1 MASTSSLAFSSKT
14 TYDVFLSFRGIDTRP
29 TFTSHLYSALCRKS
43 IPTFID
49 DDLER
54 GERISPALLKAIEES
69 MISVVIFSENYA
81 SSRWCLDELVK
92 IIDCQKEMGRKI
104 LPIFYHVD
112 PSDVRKQ
119 TGKFGEAFG
128 KVKEKFKQSLD
139 IVEKW
144 STALT
149 EVANL
154 SGWDSSIYRHESE
167 LIDKVVKHIMKKL
180 YPVSFSACDDLV
192 GIDAHLNEI
201 LSFLCI
207 EMADVRF
214 IGIWGIGGIGKTT
227 IAEAL
232 FGQISDEFDACY
244 FLNNVRES
252 TEKHGLLHLRQNLFS
267 KLVGDEH
274 LSIQTPRVLPT
285 IVLDIL
291 RRKKIFIVL
300 DDVNDSKQLKALAGD
315 HGWFGS
321 GSRVIITSRD
331 KQVLSSVD
339 KIYEVKGLDCS
350 DAFQLLSMKAFKQKD
365 PPMEYIELS
374 KSVQAYCKGVPLA
387 LEVLG
392 SHLCNKT
399 PEEWESEL
407 NKLKRFPDCNIMKV
421 LEISYNDLDEMEK
434 KIFLYIA
441 CFFNGDCKSWV
452 EDILNGCDF
461 PTRWGIIRL
470 VDKCLVTVVNNM
482 LKMHDLI
489 VEMGQDIARRKG
501 IILCNS
507 NDICR
512 MLATTNNKAKK
523 VEGLSLDMSEIERV
537 YLNSAVFSRIPNLRL
552 LKFYW
557 TPWLKKEGT
566 GLIVE
571 SNYLES
577 LPNTLSLFHWE
588 EYPFKSL
595 PLNFSMEN
603 LVHLNVR
610 NSKVEKLW
618 NGVKCLP
625 NLKSLDLTC
634 SKHLKIVPDF
644 SMMTNLEKIIFD
656 GCESLIEI
664 PSSIQCLK
672 RLDSLDLTYCKKLR
686 SLPQMPRGIKYL
698 ELANSGVEEWSP
710 SSIQFLDNLLVL
722 DIAHCKNLRSLPRI
736 IYCNTFIRLDISLC
750 PNLIMS
756 PQIME
761 SSEVLPSS
769 KNGIVEL
776 DLRGCKML
784 NSLPN
789 STCELKRLEILH
801 LHGCS
806 YLEKLPPLYG
816 LCSLKKL
823 FLDGTALVEIPPDIV
838 SLSSLELLSLSD
850 TPMEE
855 LPSSIGCLS
864 SLVSLNLKR
873 CKKLK
878 NLPNSIC
885 ELKCLETLYLSGCS
899 NLEKLPPLY
908 GLCSLRDLYLDG
920 TALVEIPPDIFSLSS
935 LGVLFLNDTPIEE
948 LPSSIGF
955 GFSHTKLYLMRCE
968 RLKSLP
974 NSIFELKGLQRL
986 DLSGCSNLEKLPP
999 LYGLCSLQKL
1009 FLNGTALLEIP
1020 PDTASLSSLRRLSLQ
1035 NCNRLQKS
1043 VSTSYIA
1050 PIKYREGCRDYGYGL
1065 NFCNSLNLDQNARG
1079 TIMADA
1085 IRRIKELAIA
1095 RSYGTFYPHF
1105 FVGLPGSKIPD
1116 WLSCEGPGNSIATSF
1131 PPGCFNNIFLGFV
1144 FLCRTSFKN
1153 NNGYKEA
1160 NFTSEYFCLENTI
1173 ESDHLFFWY
1182 DGHDI
1187 SCLDWLKQNCDMENK
1202 ASFHLYAENMY
1213 SNYMTKWKVKRF
1225 GFHLLYDKV
1234 ELNKCSPYKCR
1245 EAKFLEQFKETTNA
1259 NNKRSRK
1266 DFYSSNINGNQ
1277 EVETHSKRLRQK
1289 SSMEDYFSNAQ
1300 DGINYDA
1307 TMVPSSSSCEFAPKF
1322 YKFL

>member
-618 NGVKCLP
+618 NGVKL
-625 NLKSLDLTC
+625 
-634 SKHLKIVPDF
+634 
-644 SMMTNLEKIIFD
+644 MTF
-656 GCESLIEI
+656 
-664 PSSIQCLK
+664 
-672 RLDSLDLTYCKKLR
+672 
-686 SLPQMPRGIKYL
+686 
-698 ELANSGVEEWSP
+698 NSGLILQMRCGFPHNRCSGTKCFG
-710 SSIQFLDNLLVL
+710 IL
-722 DIAHCKNLRSLPRI
+722 
-736 IYCNTFIRLDISLC
+736 IRLQAL
-750 PNLIMS
+750 
-756 PQIME
+756 
-761 SSEVLPSS
+761 
-769 KNGIVEL
+769 
-776 DLRGCKML
+776 
-784 NSLPN
+784 
-789 STCELKRLEILH
+789 
-801 LHGCS
+801 
-806 YLEKLPPLYG
+806 LPP
-816 LCSLKKL
+816 S
-823 FLDGTALVEIPPDIV
+823 
-838 SLSSLELLSLSD
+838 
-850 TPMEE
+850 
-855 LPSSIGCLS
+855 
-864 SLVSLNLKR
+864 
-873 CKKLK
+873 
-878 NLPNSIC
+878 
-885 ELKCLETLYLSGCS
+885 
-899 NLEKLPPLY
+899 
-908 GLCSLRDLYLDG
+908 
-920 TALVEIPPDIFSLSS
+920 
-935 LGVLFLNDTPIEE
+935 
-948 LPSSIGF
+948 
-955 GFSHTKLYLMRCE
+955 
-968 RLKSLP
+968 
-974 NSIFELKGLQRL
+974 
-986 DLSGCSNLEKLPP
+986 
-999 LYGLCSLQKL
+999 
-1009 FLNGTALLEIP
+1009 
-1020 PDTASLSSLRRLSLQ
+1020 
-1035 NCNRLQKS
+1035 
-1043 VSTSYIA
+1043 
-1050 PIKYREGCRDYGYGL
+1050 
-1065 NFCNSLNLDQNARG
+1065 
-1079 TIMADA
+1079 
-1085 IRRIKELAIA
+1085 
-1095 RSYGTFYPHF
+1095 
-1105 FVGLPGSKIPD
+1105 
-1116 WLSCEGPGNSIATSF
+1116 
-1131 PPGCFNNIFLGFV
+1131 
-1144 FLCRTSFKN
+1144 
-1153 NNGYKEA
+1153 
-1160 NFTSEYFCLENTI
+1160 
-1173 ESDHLFFWY
+1173 
-1182 DGHDI
+1182 
-1187 SCLDWLKQNCDMENK
+1187 
-1202 ASFHLYAENMY
+1202 
-1213 SNYMTKWKVKRF
+1213 
-1225 GFHLLYDKV
+1225 
-1234 ELNKCSPYKCR
+1234 
-1245 EAKFLEQFKETTNA
+1245 
-1259 NNKRSRK
+1259 
-1266 DFYSSNINGNQ
+1266 
-1277 EVETHSKRLRQK
+1277 
-1289 SSMEDYFSNAQ
+1289 
-1300 DGINYDA
+1300 
-1307 TMVPSSSSCEFAPKF
+1307 
-1322 YKFL
+1322 

>member
-1 MASTSSLAFSSKT
+1 MASTSSLAFSCKT
-14 TYDVFLSFRGIDTRP
+14 SYDVFLSFRGIETRQI
-29 TFTSHLYSALCRKS
+29 FTCHLHAALCRKN
-43 IPTFID
+43 ITTFID

-54 GERISPALLKAIEES
+54 GEGISSALMKAIEES
-69 MISVVIFSENYA
+69 KISVVIFSENYA

-112 PSDVRKQ
+112 PRDVRKQ

-128 KVKEKFKQSLD
+128 EVKEKFKHSLD

-154 SGWDSSIYRHESE
+154 SGWDSSSYRNESE

-274 LSIQTPRVLPT
+274 LSIQTPCVLPT

-291 RRKKIFIVL
+291 RRKKVFIVL

-331 KQVLSSVD
+331 KQVLSRVD

-350 DAFQLLSMKAFKQKD
+350 DAFQLLSMKSFEQKY
-365 PPMEYIELS
+365 PPMQYIELS
-374 KSVQAYCKGVPLA
+374 KRVQAYCKGVPLA

-399 PEEWESEL
+399 PEEWEIEL
-407 NKLKRFPDCNIMKV
+407 NKLKRYPDSDIMEV
-421 LEISYNDLDEMEK
+421 LEISYNDLDEMQK

-441 CFFNGDCKSWV
+441 CFFNGYGKSYV

-470 VDKCLVTVVNNM
+470 VDKCLVTVVNNL

-507 NDICR
+507 NDICD
-512 MLATTNNKAKK
+512 MLTSTNNKANEA
-523 VEGLSLDMSEIERV
+523 VEGLLLNLSEIRRV
-537 YLNSAVFSRIPNLRL
+537 HLNDSVFSRMPNLRL
-552 LKFYW
+552 LKFYRDRSNF
-557 TPWLKKEGT
+557 TEFRFQ
-566 GLIVE
+566 
-571 SNYLES
+571 SNYLKC
-577 LPNTLSLFHWE
+577 LPNKLSLLHWE
-588 EYPFKSL
+588 KYPFKSL

-603 LVHLNVR
+603 LVHLIMPC
-610 NSKVEKLW
+610 SEVEELW
-618 NGVKCLP
+618 NGSTCLP
-625 NLKSLDLTC
+625 NLKSLDLNW

-644 SMMTNLEKIIFD
+644 SMMTSLEVINFE

-664 PSSIQCLK
+664 PSSIQCLE
-672 RLDSLDLTYCKKLR
+672 RLDSLDLSHCKKLR
-686 SLPQMPRGIKYL
+686 SVPQMPRGIKYL

-722 DIAHCKNLRSLPRI
+722 DITHCQNLRSLPRI
-736 IYCNTFIRLDISLC
+736 IYCNTFIRLDISFC

-769 KNGIVEL
+769 NNGIVEL

-789 STCELKRLEILH
+789 STCELKRLEILN

-806 YLEKLPPLYG
+806 NLEKLPPLYG

-823 FLDGTALVEIPPDIV
+823 YLDGTALVEIPPDIV

-864 SLVSLNLKR
+864 SLVSLYLKR
-873 CKKLK
+873 CKNLK
-878 NLPNSIC
+878 SLPNSIC
-885 ELKCLETLYLSGCS
+885 ELKCLETLHLGGCS

-908 GLCSLRDLYLDG
+908 GLCYLRDLYLDG
-920 TALVEIPPDIFSLSS
+920 TALVKIPLDIFSLSS
-935 LGVLFLNDTPIEE
+935 LGVLFLNDTQIEE
-948 LPSSIGF
+948 LPSSIG
-955 GFSHTKLYLMRCE
+955 YE
-968 RLKSLP
+968 
-974 NSIFELKGLQRL
+974 
-986 DLSGCSNLEKLPP
+986 
-999 LYGLCSLQKL
+999 
-1009 FLNGTALLEIP
+1009 
-1020 PDTASLSSLRRLSLQ
+1020 
-1035 NCNRLQKS
+1035 
-1043 VSTSYIA
+1043 
-1050 PIKYREGCRDYGYGL
+1050 L
-1065 NFCNSLNLDQNARG
+1065 NFCNCVNLDQNARG

-1085 IRRIKELAIA
+1085 IQRIKELAIA
-1095 RSYGTFYPHF
+1095 RSYRALYRHF
-1105 FVGLPGSKIPD
+1105 LVGLPGSKIPE
-1116 WLSCEGPGNSIATSF
+1116 WLSCEGPGHLIETSF
-1131 PPGCFNNIFLGFV
+1131 PPGCFNNMFRGFV
-1144 FLCRTSFKN
+1144 FCAILELKAPVFDDEDGPLTCQSSFKN
-1153 NNGYKEA
+1153 NNGYREIGSNKIVKWRTRQHS
-1160 NFTSEYFCLENTI
+1160 TSTLRICAPTMR
-1173 ESDHLFFWY
+1173 ES
-1182 DGHDI
+1182 
-1187 SCLDWLKQNCDMENK
+1187 
-1202 ASFHLYAENMY
+1202 
-1213 SNYMTKWKVKRF
+1213 WK
-1225 GFHLLYDKV
+1225 
-1234 ELNKCSPYKCR
+1234 
-1245 EAKFLEQFKETTNA
+1245 
-1259 NNKRSRK
+1259 
-1266 DFYSSNINGNQ
+1266 
-1277 EVETHSKRLRQK
+1277 
-1289 SSMEDYFSNAQ
+1289 
-1300 DGINYDA
+1300 
-1307 TMVPSSSSCEFAPKF
+1307 
-1322 YKFL
+1322 

>member
-350 DAFQLLSMKAFKQKD
+350 DAFQLLSMKSFKQKY
-365 PPMEYIELS
+365 PPTEYIELS
-374 KSVQAYCKGVPLA
+374 KRVQAYCKGVPLA

-392 SHLCNKT
+392 SHLCKKT
-399 PEEWESEL
+399 PEEWEIEL
-407 NKLKRFPDCNIMKV
+407 NKLKRYPDSNIMEV

-441 CFFNGDCKSWV
+441 CFFNGYGKSYV

-470 VDKCLVTVVNNM
+470 VDKCLVTVVNNL

-507 NDICR
+507 NDICD
-512 MLATTNNKAKK
+512 MSTSTNNEANK
-523 VEGLSLDMSEIERV
+523 VEGLLLNVSEIGRLD
-537 YLNSAVFSRIPNLRL
+537 LNDSFFSRMPNLRL
-552 LKFYW
+552 LKFYRDCSNF
-557 TPWLKKEGT
+557 TKFRF
-566 GLIVE
+566 E
-571 SNYLES
+571 SNLTGIAPS
-577 LPNTLSLFHWE
+577 LPYKLRLLHWE
-588 EYPFKSL
+588 EFPFKSL

-603 LVHLNVR
+603 LVHLIMPR
-610 NSKVEKLW
+610 SEVEELW
-618 NGVKCLP
+618 NGSTCFP
-625 NLKSLDLTC
+625 NLKSLDLSR

-644 SMMTNLEKIIFD
+644 SMITSLEKIVFL
-656 GCESLIEI
+656 GCASLIEI

-672 RLDSLDLTYCKKLR
+672 RLDYLSLTFCKKLR

-698 ELANSGVEEWSP
+698 YLSYSGVEEWSP
-710 SSIQFLDNLLVL
+710 SSIQFFDNHVFVN
-722 DIAHCKNLRSLPRI
+722 ISHCENLISLPRI
-736 IYCNTFIRLDISLC
+736 IYCNTLRRLDISFC

-756 PQIME
+756 PLIIE

-769 KNGIVEL
+769 NYGIVKL
-776 DLRGCKML
+776 DFAGCKML
-784 NSLPN
+784 KSLPN
-789 STCELKRLEILH
+789 GTCELKRLEILY
-801 LHGCS
+801 LRGCS
-806 YLEKLPPLYG
+806 NLEKLPPLYG

-823 FLDGTALVEIPPDIV
+823 YLDGTALVEIPPDIFSLSSLELLSLSDTPMEELPSSIGCLSSLFSLNLQRCKKLKSLPNSICELKCLETLHLSGCSNLEKLPPLYGLCSLNELYLDGTALVEIPPDIVSLSSLALLYLNDTPMEELPSSIGCLSSLVSLNLEGCKKLKSLPNSICELKCLETLHLRGCSNLEKLPPLYGLCSLNKLYLDGTALVEIPPDIFSLSSLELLYLNDTPMEELPSSIGCLSSLVSLNLQRCKKLKSLPNSICELKCLETLHLRGCSNLEKLPPLYGLCSLKKLYLDGTALVEIPPDIV

-864 SLVSLNLKR
+864 SLVSLNLQR

-878 NLPNSIC
+878 SLPNSIC
-885 ELKCLETLYLSGCS
+885 ELKCLETLHLSGCS

-908 GLCSLRDLYLDG
+908 GLCSLNELYLDG
-920 TALVEIPPDIFSLSS
+920 TALVEIPPDI
-935 LGVLFLNDTPIEE
+935 VE
-948 LPSSIGF
+948 LC
-955 GFSHTKLYLMRCE
+955 K
-968 RLKSLP
+968 
-974 NSIFELKGLQRL
+974 
-986 DLSGCSNLEKLPP
+986 
-999 LYGLCSLQKL
+999 
-1009 FLNGTALLEIP
+1009 
-1020 PDTASLSSLRRLSLQ
+1020 
-1035 NCNRLQKS
+1035 CNP
-1043 VSTSYIA
+1043 YI
-1050 PIKYREGCRDYGYGL
+1050 CL
-1065 NFCNSLNLDQNARG
+1065 
-1079 TIMADA
+1079 
-1085 IRRIKELAIA
+1085 
-1095 RSYGTFYPHF
+1095 
-1105 FVGLPGSKIPD
+1105 
-1116 WLSCEGPGNSIATSF
+1116 
-1131 PPGCFNNIFLGFV
+1131 
-1144 FLCRTSFKN
+1144 
-1153 NNGYKEA
+1153 EA
-1160 NFTSEYFCLENTI
+1160 NF
-1173 ESDHLFFWY
+1173 
-1182 DGHDI
+1182 
-1187 SCLDWLKQNCDMENK
+1187 
-1202 ASFHLYAENMY
+1202 
-1213 SNYMTKWKVKRF
+1213 
-1225 GFHLLYDKV
+1225 
-1234 ELNKCSPYKCR
+1234 
-1245 EAKFLEQFKETTNA
+1245 LEQLEETANA
-1259 NNKRSRK
+1259 NNKRSLE
-1266 DFYSSNINGNQ
+1266 DLYSSNIDGNQ
-1277 EVETHSKRLRQK
+1277 EVETHPKRLRPNFFMDDQL
-1289 SSMEDYFSNAQ
+1289 SNFFE
-1300 DGINYDA
+1300 IRPY
-1307 TMVPSSSSCEFAPKF
+1307 
-1322 YKFL
+1322 

>member
-244 FLNNVRES
+244 FLNNVREC

-291 RRKKIFIVL
+291 RRKKVFIVL

-399 PEEWESEL
+399 PEEWEIEL
-407 NKLKRFPDCNIMKV
+407 NKLKIYPDSDIMEV

-441 CFFNGDCKSWV
+441 CFFNGYGKSYV

-470 VDKCLVTVVNNM
+470 VDKCLVTVVNNL

-507 NDICR
+507 NDVCD
-512 MLATTNNKAKK
+512 MLTSTNNKANEA
-523 VEGLSLDMSEIERV
+523 VEGLLLNLSEIRRV
-537 YLNSAVFSRIPNLRL
+537 HLNDSVFSRMPNLRL
-552 LKFYW
+552 LKFYRDCSNF
-557 TPWLKKEGT
+557 TESRFQ
-566 GLIVE
+566 
-571 SNYLES
+571 SNYLKC
-577 LPNTLSLFHWE
+577 LPNKLSLLHWE
-588 EYPFKSL
+588 KYPFKSL

-603 LVHLNVR
+603 LVHLIMPC
-610 NSKVEKLW
+610 SEVEELW
-618 NGVKCLP
+618 NGSTCLSK
-625 NLKSLDLTC
+625 LKSLDLSR

-644 SMMTNLEKIIFD
+644 SMMTSLEEIKFG

-672 RLDSLDLTYCKKLR
+672 RLDSLYLTACKKLR
-686 SLPQMPRGIKYL
+686 SLPQMPRGIEYL
-698 ELANSGVEEWSP
+698 GLDYSGVEEWSP
-710 SSIQFLDNLLVL
+710 SSIQFLDNLLLL
-722 DIAHCKNLRSLPRI
+722 DISHCENLRSLPRI
-736 IYCNTFIRLDISLC
+736 IYCNTFIRLNISFC
-750 PNLIMS
+750 PILIMS

-769 KNGIVEL
+769 NYVKL
-776 DLRGCKML
+776 DLSECKTL

-789 STCELKRLEILH
+789 STCKLKRLEILN
-801 LHGCS
+801 LNGCS

-816 LCSLKKL
+816 LCSLKEL
-823 FLDGTALVEIPPDIV
+823 LLDGTALV
-838 SLSSLELLSLSD
+838 
-850 TPMEE
+850 
-855 LPSSIGCLS
+855 
-864 SLVSLNLKR
+864 
-873 CKKLK
+873 
-878 NLPNSIC
+878 
-885 ELKCLETLYLSGCS
+885 
-899 NLEKLPPLY
+899 
-908 GLCSLRDLYLDG
+908 
-920 TALVEIPPDIFSLSS
+920 
-935 LGVLFLNDTPIEE
+935 
-948 LPSSIGF
+948 
-955 GFSHTKLYLMRCE
+955 
-968 RLKSLP
+968 
-974 NSIFELKGLQRL
+974 
-986 DLSGCSNLEKLPP
+986 
-999 LYGLCSLQKL
+999 
-1009 FLNGTALLEIP
+1009 EIP
-1020 PDTASLSSLRRLSLQ
+1020 PDTASLSSLRRLSLK

-1050 PIKYREGCRDYGYGL
+1050 PIKYREERRECGYEL
-1065 NFCNSLNLDQNARG
+1065 NFCNCLNLDQNARG

-1085 IRRIKELAIA
+1085 LRRIKELAIA
-1095 RSYGTFYPHF
+1095 RC
-1105 FVGLPGSKIPD
+1105 KIPE
-1116 WLSCEGPGNSIATSF
+1116 WLSCEGPGNSIATLF
-1131 PPGCFNNIFLGFV
+1131 PPGCFNNMFLGFV
-1144 FLCRTSFKN
+1144 FCAIIEFKDPDFWVHGLRLICQSSFEN
-1153 NNGYKEA
+1153 NNDYREA
-1160 NFTSEYFCLENTI
+1160 SFTTKYFYLENTI
-1173 ESDHLFFWY
+1173 ESDHVFFWY
-1182 DGHDI
+1182 DGRDI
-1187 SCLDWLKQNCDMENK
+1187 SYLDWLKQNCDMENE
-1202 ASFHLYAENMY
+1202 ASFYLCRDD
-1213 SNYMTKWKVKRF
+1213 MTKWEVKRF
-1225 GFHLLYDKV
+1225 GFHLLCDKV
-1234 ELNKCSPYKCR
+1234 ELNKCNPYICR
-1245 EAKFLEQFKETTNA
+1245 EANFLEQLEETTNA
-1259 NNKRSRK
+1259 NNKKSRE
-1266 DFYSSNINGNQ
+1266 DFYSSNINGKQ
-1277 EVETHSKRLRQK
+1277 EVETHPKRLR
-1289 SSMEDYFSNAQ
+1289 
-1300 DGINYDA
+1300 
-1307 TMVPSSSSCEFAPKF
+1307 
-1322 YKFL
+1322 